1 MFELEEGIADII
13 SLPDN
18 PYKISKQVI
27 DQKILGDDLKE
38 ICLNDFS
45 LAKYVYDNMQLNP
58 ALKIVK
64 DNLGQKAFD
73 NFFKL
78 FTFIRQLQAFSTL
91 SATNTVIGL
100 LDDEDPVETKKV
112 SGDRREIIGGVE
124 VLSEKIYKEIEKR
137 FGKRGSRTFR
147 CYGCT
152 SRFKA
157 EVKAIK
163 GTHNDGYVKVEY
175 ELQYRNRQRMRVA
188 KGHYVI
194 FTPTS
199 KIATQINFEPPLS
212 TNKLNSLKNIH
223 YSSSLKIF
231 LAFSKPF
238 WENNVDPEN
247 KIPPIPFGKNDD
259 NPEAELGAASFG
271 DDILIQVC

>member
-1 MFELEEGIADII
+1 MFQLEEEGLTEII
-13 SLPDN
+13 DN
-18 PYKISKQVI
+18 PYNITKQVI

-38 ICLNDFS
+38 TCLNDIS

-58 ALKIVK
+58 ALIFVK

-100 LDDEDPVETKKV
+100 LDNEDQVETRKI

-124 VLSEKIYKEIEKR
+124 VLSEKIYKEIERK
-137 FGKRGSRTFR
+137 FGKKGSRTFK

-152 SRFKA
+152 KKVTA
-157 EVKAIK
+157 EVKTIK
-163 GTHNDGYVKVEY
+163 VIYDDGYAKVAY
-175 ELQYRNRQRMRVA
+175 ELKYKRRQKLKVT

-212 TNKLNSLKNIH
+212 VNKLNSLKNIH

-238 WENNVDPEN
+238 WENNVDPDN
-247 KIPPIPFGKNDD
+247 KIPPIPFGENNDD
-259 NPEAELGAASFG
+259 PEAELGAASFS
-271 DDILIQVC
+271 DDLLIQVCL